1 MDACINF
8 YTQKNRLLACPQA
21 AKATHKMAAIN
32 KLSQARLPVDFALF
46 SNIHLYMKFKTA
58 LRPGEAC

>member
-8 YTQKNRLLACPQA
+8 YTQKNRLLVCPQ

-32 KLSQARLPVDFALF
+32 KLSQARLPVDFTLF
-46 SNIHLYMKFKTA
+46 SNIHLYVKFKTA
-58 LRPGEAC
+58 LRPSAAR